1 MKEILKY
8 ERNLRS
14 ATQFKRLLHAERYGR
29 LEVHWVKA
37 EWNLRARKRE

>member
-14 ATQFKRLLHAERYGR
+14 VTQFKRLLHAKRYGR
-29 LEVHWVKA
+29 IEMQWVKA
-37 EWNLRARKRE
+37 EWNLASED